1 MTRDSDLHSTS
12 GQARGLLRLGL
23 PLVGSAVAGFAIHM
37 TDVVML
43 GWYDVGALAAAT
55 IATSIFFNLF
65 LLGAGFGNAVSPMVA
80 EATAAGDET
89 RARRVTRMAFWLSA
103 VFSVLCLPA
112 LWWSEALLL
121 AIGQTEEVSRLAQDY
136 LRIAAFGMLPALGA
150 NLMRNY
156 LGALGFTTVLLWMT
170 LAALPANALVNYLLI
185 FGNWGFPELG
195 VRGAAIASIMVQLV
209 TMIGLGLYAQWRLPE
224 AELYR
229 RFWRSDNKVMAQVF
243 RLGWPIGLTS
253 IAEGSLFTASGV
265 MMGWV
270 GTVELAAHGIALQ
283 LAALA
288 FMFHVGMS
296 QAATIRAGG
305 AFGRRSSV
313 ELAAVGRAAILVSG
327 VFGLMAVAVFVAI
340 PETLVSLFIDPEE
353 PRRAELIEVG
363 GRLVLMAALFQMV
376 DAGQIVALSLLR
388 GVQDTRVPLILATVS
403 YWLVGLSVAYVMGF
417 VLDWGPEGIW
427 LGLSAGLATAA
438 VTMMLRFWRKG
449 VRIGS
454 AAA

>member
-80 EATAAGDET
+80 GATAAGDET